1 MKQRLLGFIATLAF
15 VPLAFAQTDSD
26 AFTLQILHNNDG
38 ESSLLHV
45 DHFAAT
51 VNAERE
57 QAQAEAI
64 PTLMLSSGD
73 NFLAGFVF
81 NYSQT
86 SGTFYDAL
94 ALDRIGYDA
103 LCLGNHDFDFG
114 PEVLAN
120 LINAYELTSPTYLSA
135 NLDFTPEPSLT
146 ALAESGRLAGSTVI
160 ERQGQQIGII
170 GLTTPELPGISS
182 PGEVIV
188 EQDVVTAVMD
198 EVNALEAEG
207 VNKIILVSHM
217 QAVSNDVE
225 LASQLTGVDLIIAG
239 GGDQLLTN
247 DETYSGPYDVFGEY
261 PLTYTDANEDPI
273 YIVTTIGNY
282 NFLGSLRLTFDANG
296 VITNTHSDI
305 SDVIPVPMDDSAPS
319 DSTMYA
325 DVVAPLEAALGQANV
340 IVDTEIAWDVRKPV
354 IRARENGIGSLVADS
369 YLAKAQQWA
378 AQSVDIDMPVLG
390 MANGGGIRS
399 NTIYSAG
406 PITDQDIAN
415 ILPFPNYIAVME
427 DVPAEVVKRILENA
441 YSQLSTD
448 VNGDILGEDGRFAH
462 IAGGVVTYDL
472 SGEPYAHDASG
483 ATLNPGSRIV
493 SLVLD
498 NGTVVVENGQSVDS
512 VTVDMASVDFS
523 MNGGDFYPFDQAGQ
537 PVLASAFLAL
547 DAFEEFLTVQLAGQV
562 MAADYDELAS
572 LDAGRQR
579 VLRPTCEDPSA
590 CTFGEP
596 TTCFYEDNCG
606 VCGGDGST
614 CIEGCTDPLACNYYE
629 LAVLDDGS
637 CIVPTPGNPCPTR
650 VEVLV
655 SAGADDAEEQMDPAN
670 PYFSGYPYMVSSDL
684 ELINDNGDQEV
695 GIRFASL
702 EVPAGAT
709 IVSAYIQFTADNSD
723 SGETNLTVHVEDDLN
738 PGTYSA
744 DSLNDVSG
752 RSKFSTSVD
761 WSNVPAWSAGLA
773 GLDQRTPDLSV
784 LVQHIVDL
792 EGWMSGNAINFI
804 VTGSGE
810 REAESFENDESDP
823 SLAPKLVVNYQDL
836 SGEGCTDAEASNYDP
851 AATEDDGSCTYAL
864 SFQVN
869 TGSDDVE
876 ETLNEDATYFSGGL
890 PYMDSSDLELVEDG
904 DATQAVGVR
913 FTGLNIAQG
922 QTIASAHIQFTTDEV
937 STGPCD
943 LTIAVQDAA
952 DNATFD
958 AEIAYDVSGRTTLG
972 NTVAWSPADWTVAG
986 ESGMAQQTPDLTA
999 LVQAIVDR
1007 ADWTP
1012 YNAMTFVLTGS
1023 GSRIAEAYEGDP
1035 AAAAQLVIEVLGEPV
1050 VAQGCTDPTAANYD
1064 ANAGVDDGSCLY
1076 TQMLS
1081 IADIQQAQ
1089 LTESLTGAVV
1099 QTSGIVTY
1107 TEGSFFALQD
1117 GTGPYSGIS
1126 VYSSGNGL
1134 NVGDDITI
1142 TGTVTEYNGLTELIT
1157 ITDVAVNA
1165 TGVALPANEVIA
1177 TGDLNDEQ
1185 WESVL
1190 VETTGTVTALANQYG
1205 EWFISDGTGDAQID
1219 DPLVAVPSELA
1230 LGQIFTVQGLA
1241 SYAYGSFELRATSVT
1256 AQLVA
1261 DPCVLG
1267 VVYVSEAHNSGVP
1280 EDYIEIFNS
1289 GDAPCSLEGF
1299 MLDDNVALTDYTFGD
1314 VVLEAGGYWIGYED
1328 EPNSFSS
1335 GLGSSGDIVVFADP
1349 QGNSLVVE
1357 LVVSG
1362 GDASQSF
1369 DAEGNGC
1376 YTYPTPGTANTSCL
1390 TVGCT
1395 ADDACNF
1402 DPAAELDNG
1411 SCDYGDGVFA
1421 CDGITCL
1428 NDEDGNG
1435 ICDELESVP
1444 SCQLGVVYVSEA
1456 HTSGEPED
1464 YIELYN
1470 SGSEDCL
1477 LFGFQLDDNE
1487 ELADFTFGPVVL
1499 EAGGYWIGYE
1509 DQPNSFNSGLSSG
1522 GDLVVFADPDGN
1534 TLIVEAGPSIGN
1546 LSKSYDEQGN
1556 GCYTNPTPGAPN
1568 EACGV
1573 VGCTDAAACNYNMEA
1588 TNDDGS
1594 CTYSDGVLDCNG
1606 ECINDADGDG
1616 ICDENE
1622 SLAGCTDPSAENYD
1636 AQASEDDG
1644 SCWESSIDYTLTGT
1658 YATGL
1663 FDASA
1668 AEIVDYHPGS
1678 KRIFSVN
1685 AAVSN
1690 VDVLNAWNPANL
1702 NLAFNID
1709 VSAYG
1714 AAANSVAVFGDY
1726 VAVAVEAYA
1735 VDELGKVVIFDVD
1748 GNFVSAVTC
1757 GYWPDALSVSHDETM
1772 IAVANEGQPN
1782 DAYTIDPVGSATLI
1796 DVTDP
1801 YNPVSMEVDFEGL
1814 TEADLPE
1821 GTRIFGPNAS
1831 IAMDLEPEYVAFS
1844 GDDNTLFI
1852 NCQEN
1857 NCMVVADV
1865 ATGTITDLWSYGF
1878 KDHSLE
1884 ENALDVSNKDD
1895 VINIST
1901 WPVKGM
1907 YMPDAIH
1914 SFETDGVTY
1923 IVTANEGD
1931 ARDYDAYSEEARI
1944 KDLALDPAVFPNA
1957 DTLQADENLGRLKTT
1972 TEMGDWNGDGLYE
1985 ELYCYGARSFSIWG
1999 TDGTLVY
2006 DSGREFED
2014 IVSTLFPDDFN
2025 STNSGNDSFDN
2036 RSDDKGAEPEG
2047 VDIGEINGRLYAFI
2061 GLERQSAVLIYDITE
2076 PSAPVY
2082 QRYLSN
2088 RDFSVS
2094 NNDIAADA
2102 SAAGDLGPEGLKFI
2116 SSADS
2121 PDGTPYLITG
2131 NEISGTVTAYALTSE
2146 VMEQTDV
2153 FGCTYPFALNYNSEA
2168 NVDDLSCEFDLA
2180 TSCPADLTQ
2189 DGAINTQDLLE
2200 FLIDFGTFCD

>member
-1 MKQRLLGFIATLAF
+1 MKKRLLGFLSTLLIVQF
-15 VPLAFAQTDSD
+15 SMAQSGNET
-26 AFTLQILHNNDG
+26 FTLQVLHNNDG

-45 DHFAAT
+45 DHFAAV

-57 QAQAEAI
+57 SALAEGI
-64 PTLMLSSGD
+64 PSLMLSSGD

-86 SGTFYDAL
+86 TGTFYDAL

-114 PEVLAN
+114 PEVLADF
-120 LINAYELTSPTYLSA
+120 INAYGLTSPTYLSA
-135 NLDFTPEPSLT
+135 NLDFAPEPSL
-146 ALAESGRLAGSTVI
+146 APLAESGRLAGSTVV
-160 ERQGQQIGII
+160 ERDGQFIGII

-182 PGEVIV
+182 PGAVVV
-188 EQDVVTAVMD
+188 EQDVVAAVME
-198 EVNALEAEG
+198 EVNALEG
-207 VNKIILVSHM
+207 MGINKIILVSHM

-247 DETYSGPYDVFGEY
+247 NETYNGPYEVYGEY
-261 PLTYTDANEDPI
+261 PLTYADANGDPI

-296 VITNTHSDI
+296 VITNTHTDI
-305 SDVIPVPMDDSAPS
+305 SDVVAVPMDDSAPS
-319 DSTMYA
+319 DSTMYV

-340 IVDTEIAWDVRKPV
+340 IVNTEISWDVRKPV

-369 YLAKAQQWA
+369 YLAKAQEWA
-378 AQSVDIDMPVLG
+378 TQSGDIDMPVLG

-462 IAGGVVTYDL
+462 ISGGVVTYDL
-472 SGEPYAHDASG
+472 SGEPYTHDASG
-483 ATLNPGSRIV
+483 ATINPGSRIV

-537 PVLASAFLAL
+537 PVLASDFLAL
-547 DAFEEFLTVQLAGQV
+547 DAFEEFLTVQLGGQV
-562 MAADYDELAS
+562 LAADYTELAD

-579 VLRPTCEDPSA
+579 VIRPTCEDPMA
-590 CTFGEP
+590 CTFGQP

-614 CIEGCTDPLACNYYE
+614 CIEGCTNPLACNYYE

-637 CIVPTPGNPCPTR
+637 CIVPTPGNPCPTQ
-650 VEVLV
+650 VVVQV
-655 SAGADDAEEQMDPAN
+655 SVGSDDVEEQMDPAN
-670 PYFSGYPYMVSSDL
+670 PYFSGYPYMDSSDL

-702 EVPAGAT
+702 DVPAGAT

-723 SGETNLTVHVEDDLN
+723 SGETNLTVHVEDAVN

-744 DSLNDVSG
+744 DTLNDVSG

-761 WSNVPAWSAGLA
+761 WSAVPAWSAGLA
-773 GLDQRTPDLSV
+773 GLDQRTPDLSA
-784 LVQHIVDL
+784 LVQHIVSLD
-792 EGWMSGNAINFI
+792 GWMPGNAINFI
-804 VTGSGE
+804 ITGTGE
-810 REAESFENDESDP
+810 REAESFENDEADP

-836 SGEGCTDAEASNYDP
+836 SGEGCTDANASNYDP

-869 TGSDDVE
+869 TGSDDIE
-876 ETLNEDATYFSGGL
+876 ETLNEDATYYSGGL

-922 QTIASAHIQFTTDEV
+922 QTIASAHLQFTTDEV
-937 STGPCD
+937 SAGPCN
-943 LTIAVQDAA
+943 LTIAAQDAA

-958 AEIAYDVSGRTTLG
+958 PEVAFDASGRATLA
-972 NTVAWSPADWTVAG
+972 NTVAWNPADWNVVG
-986 ESGMAQQTPDLTA
+986 ESGAAQQTPDLTE
-999 LVQAIVDR
+999 LVQAIVDK
-1007 ADWTP
+1007 ADWAP
-1012 YNAMTFVLTGS
+1012 YNAMTFILTGS

-1035 AAAAQLVIEVLGEPV
+1035 SAAARLVIEVLGEPV
-1050 VAQGCTDPTAANYD
+1050 LAQGCTDPTAANYD
-1064 ANAGVDDGSCLY
+1064 ANAGVDDGSCVY
-1076 TQMLS
+1076 TQLLT

-1099 QTSGIVTY
+1099 QTSGVVTY

-1157 ITDVAVNA
+1157 ISEIVVNA
-1165 TGVALPANEVIA
+1165 TGAALPAYQTITTNE
-1177 TGDLNDEQ
+1177 LNDEQ

-1219 DPLVAVPSELA
+1219 DPLVAVPSDLA

-1241 SYAYGSFELRATSVT
+1241 SYAYGSYELRATSVT
-1256 AQLVA
+1256 AQIVA

-1280 EDYIEIFNS
+1280 EDYIELFNS
-1289 GDAPCSLEGF
+1289 GDSPCSLEGF
-1299 MLDDNVALTDYTFGD
+1299 MLDDNVALTDFTFGD
-1314 VVLEAGGYWIGYED
+1314 VILEAGGYWVGYED
-1328 EPNSFSS
+1328 EPNSFTS
-1335 GLGSSGDIVVFADP
+1335 GLGSGGDIVVFADP

-1357 LVVSG
+1357 LIVSG
-1362 GDASQSF
+1362 GTASQSF

-1376 YTYPTPGTANTSCL
+1376 YTYPTPGTANTACL

-1402 DPAAELDNG
+1402 DPDAELDNG
-1411 SCDYGDGVFA
+1411 SCDYGDGIFA
-1421 CDGITCL
+1421 CDGFTCL
-1428 NDEDGNG
+1428 NDADGNG

-1444 SCQLGVVYVSEA
+1444 TCQLGVVYVSEA
-1456 HTSGEPED
+1456 HTSGEPAD
-1464 YIELYN
+1464 YIEIYN
-1470 SGSEDCL
+1470 SGAEDCL
-1477 LFGFQLDDNE
+1477 MFGFQLDDNV
-1487 ELADFTFGPVVL
+1487 ELADFTFGPVVI
-1499 EAGGYWIGYE
+1499 EAGGYWLGYE
-1509 DQPNSFNSGLSSG
+1509 DDPNSFNSGLSSG
-1522 GDLVVFADPDGN
+1522 GDLVVLADPSGN
-1534 TLIVEAGPSIGN
+1534 MLIVEAGPSIGN
-1546 LSKSYDEQGN
+1546 LSKSYDAEGN
-1556 GCYTNPTPGAPN
+1556 GCYTNPTPGAAN
-1568 EACGV
+1568 EVCGV
-1573 VGCTDAAACNYNMEA
+1573 VGCTDETACNYNAEA
-1588 TNDDGS
+1588 TGDDGS
-1594 CTYSDGVLDCNG
+1594 CTYSDGILACDGTCF
-1606 ECINDADGDG
+1606 NDADGDG

-1622 SLAGCTDPSAENYD
+1622 GLPGCTDATAENFNP
-1636 AQASEDDG
+1636 QATEDDG
-1644 SCWESSIDYTLTGT
+1644 SCWESDIDYTLAGS

-1663 FDASA
+1663 FDAGA
-1668 AEIVDYHPGS
+1668 AEIVDYHAGTQ
-1678 KRIFSVN
+1678 RIFAVN
-1685 AAVSN
+1685 AASLNVS
-1690 VDVLNAWNPANL
+1690 VLDASDPNNL
-1702 NLAFNID
+1702 TLDFVID
-1709 VSAYG
+1709 ATAYG
-1714 AAANSVAVFGDY
+1714 ASANSVAVFGDH
-1726 VAVAVEAYA
+1726 VAVAIEAEA
-1735 VDELGKVVIFDVD
+1735 VDGLGQVVIFDVN
-1748 GNFVSAVTC
+1748 GNYVSSAPA
-1757 GYWPDALSVSHDETM
+1757 GYWPDALAVSYDGTM
-1772 IAVANEGQPN
+1772 IAVANEGQPS
-1782 DAYTIDPVGSATLI
+1782 DDYSIDPVGSATLI

-1801 YNPVSMEVDFEGL
+1801 ANPVAMEIGFESIV
-1814 TEADLPE
+1814 EADLPE

-1831 IAMDLEPEYVAFS
+1831 IAMDLEPEYVAFNAT
-1844 GDDNTLFI
+1844 DDKLFI

-1857 NCMVVADV
+1857 NCMIVASV
-1865 ATGTITDLWSYGF
+1865 ATGEILDIWSYGF
-1878 KDHSLE
+1878 KDHSLV
-1884 ENALDVSNKDD
+1884 ENALDASNQDGT
-1895 VINIST
+1895 INIAA

-1907 YMPDAIH
+1907 YMPDGIK
-1914 SFETDGVTY
+1914 SFESNGQTY
-1923 IVTANEGD
+1923 IITANEGD
-1931 ARDYDAYSEEARI
+1931 ARDYDTWSEEARI
-1944 KDLALDPAVFPNA
+1944 KDLLLDPVAFPNA
-1957 DTLQADENLGRLKTT
+1957 AELQANENLGRLLTST
-1972 TEMGDWNGDGLYE
+1972 VMGDIDGDGDYD
-1985 ELYCYGARSFSIWG
+1985 ELYSYGARSFTIWAE
-1999 TDGTLVY
+1999 DGTLVF
-2006 DSGREFED
+2006 DSGREFAD
-2014 IVSTLFPDDFN
+2014 VVSTLFPEDFN
-2025 STNSGNDSFDN
+2025 STNSGNDSFDS
-2036 RSDDKGAEPEG
+2036 RSDDKGVEPEG
-2047 VDIGEINGRLYAFI
+2047 VDVGEINGRMYAFI
-2061 GLERQSAVLIYDITE
+2061 GLERQSAVLIYDITD
-2076 PSAPVY
+2076 PAAPVY

-2088 RDFSVS
+2088 RDFNVPNS
-2094 NNDIAADA
+2094 DIALAA
-2102 SAAGDLGPEGLKFI
+2102 EAAGDLGPEGLKFI
-2116 SSADS
+2116 SAADS
-2121 PDGTPYLITG
+2121 PDGVPYLITG
-2131 NEISGTVTAYALTSE
+2131 NEISGTVTAYALSSDIIE
-2146 VMEQTDV
+2146 AGDV
-2153 FGCTYPFALNYNSEA
+2153 YGCMYSFALNFNPEA
-2168 NVDDLSCEFDLA
+2168 TIDDLSCEFELA
-2180 TSCPADLTQ
+2180 NPCPADLTQ
-2189 DGAINTQDLLE
+2189 DGFINTSDLLE
-2200 FLIDFGTFCD
+2200 FLVSFGSFCD